1 MGRVAC
7 LAHFLKNAVDSVGES
22 LMYQKRN
29 RSVGL
34 GEGNANR
41 CC

>member
-29 RSVGL
+29 RCVGL

-41 CC
+41 CR